1 MNLVTPDFGLL
12 FWQTLTFIILFFVL
26 SKYVWKPIMD
36 GLGEREKN
44 IADALGKAEQAR
56 QEMQRLNSDNQKL
69 LDEARA
75 ERDKILKSAQKTADE
90 LREDA
95 KAKTNLEVAKML
107 EDARKAIESEKK
119 NAIDQIKSQMAM
131 LSVDI
136 AETILKKEL
145 SQKESQKQLVSE
157 LIKNLKIN

>member
-1 MNLVTPDFGLL
+1 MNIVTPELGLL
-12 FWQTLTFIILFFVL
+12 FWQTITFIILFLVL
-26 SKYVWKPIMD
+26 SRFVWKPIMD

-56 QEMQRLNSDNQKL
+56 QEMQRLQNDNQKL

-95 KAKTNLEVAKML
+95 KAKTTAEIAKML
-107 EDARKAIESEKK
+107 DDARKLIDSEKK
-119 NAIDQIKSQMAM
+119 NAIDQIKAQMAT

-145 SQKESQKQLVSE
+145 SQRETQKQLASD
-157 LIKNLKIN
+157 LIRDLKIN